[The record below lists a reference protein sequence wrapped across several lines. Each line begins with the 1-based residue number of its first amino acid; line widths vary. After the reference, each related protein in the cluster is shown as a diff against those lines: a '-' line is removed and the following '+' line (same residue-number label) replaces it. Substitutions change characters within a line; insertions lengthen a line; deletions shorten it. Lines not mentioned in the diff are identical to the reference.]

1 MVQRRLITRFI
12 TFFLLS
18 CSICF
23 TGVGK
28 PLSAGAILP
37 PAEVSVSPLSVTI
50 PVYQNF
56 TIDVTISQVSDVYGW
71 EINLTW
77 NGTLLDPVDVSEGPF
92 LKTGGATFFTSQVN
106 AIDGSMVADCTLVGT
121 ANGVNGQG
129 TLAAITFYVKNAGEC
144 PLHLSEAILVNST
157 EQSIQSQ
164 TADGYFTAL
173 SDVAIP
179 GDLNGDFKV
188 NLEDLVLLAQ
198 AYGSKPRDPNWNPNA
213 DIDNSGAVGLSDLA
227 ILALHYGQHYP

>member
-1 MVQRRLITRFI
+1 
-12 TFFLLS
+12 
-18 CSICF
+18 
-23 TGVGK
+23 
-28 PLSAGAILP
+28 
-37 PAEVSVSPLSVTI
+37 VTI
-50 PVYQNF
+50 SVHQNF
-56 TIDVTISQVSDVYGW
+56 TIDVTVSQVSDVYGW
-71 EINLTW
+71 EIELTW
-77 NGTLLDPVDVSEGPF
+77 NSTLLEPVNISEGPF
-92 LKTGGATFFTSQVN
+92 LRAGGATFFTSQVN

-121 ANGVNGQG
+121 ANGVNGEG
-129 TLAAITFYVKNAGEC
+129 TFAAITFYVKNAGEC

-164 TADGYFTAL
+164 TADGYGYFTAL

-198 AYGSKPRDPNWNPNA
+198 AYGSKPGDPNWNPNA
-213 DIDNSGAVGLSDLA
+213 DIDNSGAVGLSDLV